1 LYDGSLKIDEY
12 CRLVPHEG
20 NENRIKVVDLARAV
34 SIIAVLANHFFSIQF
49 APQTIHSNP
58 IFRFIDQGV
67 FRFAISGAYGVS
79 MFFVLSG
86 FLISRMTA
94 ARNDDLYRVNVRQF
108 YIRRVGRIVP
118 LLLLILSMVLL
129 VVLCCST
136 LPPEA
141 AQEQMPLQ
149 TVFTPTTSNF
159 DPLFFLSFF
168 TLSLNWLFIFS
179 GRSYGL
185 QLGILWSIA
194 VEEQFYFFFPLAL
207 RTAGNFKR
215 FTFALLLFVVLGPF
229 ARWLGN
235 THEPNTFAASFT
247 NSFGSF
253 DLIAMGILLFLFEKR
268 WRAAITERRW
278 LSLAIC
284 LSGFA
289 IGTGTYFNTLTGNPS
304 DRIYAPT
311 LLGLGVFLFL
321 LGGLQIKQLQKLPA
335 WLCLPGQLSYGM
347 YLYHPMV
354 LFFLWPVFSGKDRL
368 VGFAIYVASVIAL
381 GWLSFRFF
389 EQPMN
394 RLIRKKFIK

>member
-1 LYDGSLKIDEY
+1 M
-12 CRLVPHEG
+12 
-20 NENRIKVVDLARAV
+20 ARAV
-34 SIIAVLANHFFSIQF
+34 SIFAVLANHFFSIQF
-49 APQTIHSNP
+49 AQQVTHANVIY
-58 IFRFIDQGV
+58 RLVDQSV
-67 FRFAISGAYGVS
+67 FRFALSGAYGVS

-86 FLISRMTA
+86 FLITRMTA
-94 ARNDDLYRVNVRQF
+94 ERNDDLYRVNVRQF

-129 VVLCCST
+129 VVICSSSM
-136 LPPEA
+136 PV
-141 AQEQMPLQ
+141 QDVREQLPLQ
-149 TVFTPTTSNF
+149 TIFTPNTTNF
-159 DPLFFLSFF
+159 DLVFFLSFF

-179 GRSYGL
+179 GRNYGL

-194 VEEQFYFFFPLAL
+194 VEEQFYFFFPLTL
-207 RTAGNFKR
+207 RTSGNFKR
-215 FTFALLLFVVLGPF
+215 LTFILLVFILTGPF

-235 THEPNTFAASFT
+235 SHEPNTFAASFT

-253 DLIAMGILLFLFEKR
+253 DLIALGILLFLVEKR
-268 WRAAITERRW
+268 WRTAITKRRW

-289 IGTGTYFNTLTGNPS
+289 IGSITYFNTLTGNAR

-311 LLGLGVFLFL
+311 LLGLGIFLFL
-321 LGGLQIKQLQKLPA
+321 LGSLQIKQFQNLPD

-354 LFFLWPVFSGKDRL
+354 LFFLWPILLGKDRL
-368 VGFAIYVASVIAL
+368 VGFALYVSCVIAL

-394 RLIRKKFIK
+394 RLIRNRFIRQT

>member
-1 LYDGSLKIDEY
+1 M
-12 CRLVPHEG
+12 
-20 NENRIKVVDLARAV
+20 ARAV

-49 APQTIHSNP
+49 APLTIYSNP

-94 ARNDDLYRVNVRQF
+94 ERNDDLYRVDVRQF

-159 DPLFFLSFF
+159 DLLFFLSFF

-194 VEEQFYFFFPLAL
+194 VEEQFYFFLSPGAPHRRQFQ
-207 RTAGNFKR
+207 KIHVC
-215 FTFALLLFVVLGPF
+215 FAVLCSVRAVCQM
-229 ARWLGN
+229 AR
-235 THEPNTFAASFT
+235 
-247 NSFGSF
+247 
-253 DLIAMGILLFLFEKR
+253 
-268 WRAAITERRW
+268 
-278 LSLAIC
+278 
-284 LSGFA
+284 
-289 IGTGTYFNTLTGNPS
+289 
-304 DRIYAPT
+304 
-311 LLGLGVFLFL
+311 
-321 LGGLQIKQLQKLPA
+321 Q
-335 WLCLPGQLSYGM
+335 
-347 YLYHPMV
+347 
-354 LFFLWPVFSGKDRL
+354 
-368 VGFAIYVASVIAL
+368 
-381 GWLSFRFF
+381 
-389 EQPMN
+389 
-394 RLIRKKFIK
+394 